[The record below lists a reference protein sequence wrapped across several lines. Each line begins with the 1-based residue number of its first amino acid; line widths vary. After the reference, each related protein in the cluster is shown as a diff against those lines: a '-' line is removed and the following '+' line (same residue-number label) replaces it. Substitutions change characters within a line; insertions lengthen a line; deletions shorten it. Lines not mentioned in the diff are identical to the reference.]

1 MQITFFKT
9 PILLAAAA
17 GFAIARPAAVQADD
31 CTYDKRIFIAKD
43 VRSLD
48 PECLPQTPPGDGA
61 ALSFNRNSVSGTS
74 TATIDGSI
82 GILLSK
88 PRRAT
93 TPDGRAIPEIASK
106 RKYTLMYVLEA
117 AGSLNSGSPDPGRLR
132 TGLAYATIF
141 ALGNEGIL
149 NTDAFAYYQTDLDG
163 KSEAYGLELRLTP
176 EIRRLRLNTLAA
188 PRGARSTFYYTGS
201 FALDAFRVEDAG
213 DTNANAG
220 DDFVWAVARL
230 GFVWNTRPLDSE
242 APIKLTAEVTHAVDL
257 LSDAEATQFTA
268 GVTFPLNSSGDT
280 SLGLN
285 YTRGETRSSQVFDE
299 GINATFNFKF

>member
-17 GFAIARPAAVQADD
+17 GFAIAAPAAVQADE
-31 CTYDKRIFIAKD
+31 CNYEKRIFIAKD

-61 ALSFNRNSVSGTS
+61 ALSFNRNSVTGVS
-74 TATIDGSI
+74 TATINGSI
-82 GILLSK
+82 GFLLSK
-88 PRRAT
+88 PQRAT

-117 AGSLNSGSPDPGRLR
+117 AGSLNSGSPDPGRVR
-132 TGLAYATIF
+132 TGFAYDTIF

-163 KSEAYGLELRLTP
+163 KSEVYGLELRLTP
-176 EIRRLRLNTLAA
+176 EIGRWRLNTLAA
-188 PRGARSTFYYTGS
+188 PRDARSTFYYTGS
-201 FALDAFRVEDAG
+201 FALDAFHVEDAG
-213 DTNANAG
+213 GTGLTAG
-220 DDFVWAVARL
+220 DDFVWAVTRF
-230 GFVWNTRPLDSE
+230 GFVWNTRPFDTE

-257 LSDAEATQFTA
+257 NSDIHATQFTA
-268 GVTFPLNSSGDT
+268 GLAIPLNSSGNT

-285 YTRGETRSSQVFDE
+285 YTRGETRSSPVFDE
-299 GINATFNFKF
+299 SINATFNFKF